1 MVPWAQAVPPGGGS
15 TALLLFLAAAL
26 QRGKSRYFLFIFG
39 TSCRDSEWQKSEVRA
54 GCSPEGCLLQ
64 VTWNYSVLE

>member
-1 MVPWAQAVPPGGGS
+1 MVPWARAVPPGGGS

-39 TSCRDSEWQKSEVRA
+39 TSYRDSEWQKSEVRE
-54 GCSPEGCLLQ
+54 GCSLGRMLTASE
-64 VTWNYSVLE
+64 LELFST